1 MIIKIFKDSKE
12 LGIALGKEFVDAV
25 EANPSIILGLATGSS
40 PLRTYASII
49 ENSKER
55 GVSFSKVKTFNLDEY
70 LACPLEDQTYRAF
83 MKENLFSHIDILE
96 ENTHFPNATG
106 LSDYDKEI
114 AKAGGVDFQLLGIG
128 RNGHIGFNEP
138 GTPADSL
145 THVVDL
151 TESTRVANARFFR
164 DDLSLVPTQAVT
176 MGIGTI
182 AKSRRIALIA
192 NTLDKA
198 EPIAK
203 LLQGKKD
210 LDCPVTALIDHP
222 HFEVYLTE
230 EVDEAVQK
238 LLAGSLAD

>member
-40 PLRTYASII
+40 PLGTYASII

-164 DDLSLVPTQAVT
+164 GDLSLVPTQAVT

-222 HFEVYLTE
+222 RFEVYLTE
-230 EVDEAVQK
+230 EVDEAVQS
-238 LLAGSLAD
+238 LLA

>member
-1 MIIKIFKDSKE
+1 MIIKIFKDSKK

-40 PLRTYASII
+40 PLGTYASII

-182 AKSRRIALIA
+182 VKSRHIALIA

>member
-25 EANPSIILGLATGSS
+25 ETNPSIILGLATGSS
-40 PLRTYASII
+40 PLGTYASII

-182 AKSRRIALIA
+182 TKSRRIALIA

-222 HFEVYLTE
+222 HFEVYLTG
-230 EVDEAVQK
+230 K
-238 LLAGSLAD
+238 

>member
-1 MIIKIFKDSKE
+1 M
-12 LGIALGKEFVDAV
+12 
-25 EANPSIILGLATGSS
+25 
-40 PLRTYASII
+40 
-49 ENSKER
+49 
-55 GVSFSKVKTFNLDEY
+55 
-70 LACPLEDQTYRAF
+70 
-83 MKENLFSHIDILE
+83 
-96 ENTHFPNATG
+96 
-106 LSDYDKEI
+106 
-114 AKAGGVDFQLLGIG
+114 
-128 RNGHIGFNEP
+128 
-138 GTPADSL
+138 

-182 AKSRRIALIA
+182 VKSRHIALIA

-230 EVDEAVQK
+230 EVDEAVQS
-238 LLAGSLAD
+238 LLA

>member
-40 PLRTYASII
+40 PLGTYASII

-182 AKSRRIALIA
+182 VKSRRIALIA

-222 HFEVYLTE
+222 RFEVYLTE

-238 LLAGSLAD
+238 ILAGSLAD

>member
-1 MIIKIFKDSKE
+1 M
-12 LGIALGKEFVDAV
+12 ALTPVPVQTGGSRQNSRGLRIGPIRRSGDLAV
-25 EANPSIILGLATGSS
+25 
-40 PLRTYASII
+40 
-49 ENSKER
+49 
-55 GVSFSKVKTFNLDEY
+55 
-70 LACPLEDQTYRAF
+70 
-83 MKENLFSHIDILE
+83 
-96 ENTHFPNATG
+96 
-106 LSDYDKEI
+106 
-114 AKAGGVDFQLLGIG
+114 
-128 RNGHIGFNEP
+128 
-138 GTPADSL
+138 
-145 THVVDL
+145 
-151 TESTRVANARFFR
+151 
-164 DDLSLVPTQAVT
+164 AVL
-176 MGIGTI
+176 GTI

>member
-40 PLRTYASII
+40 PLGTYASII
-49 ENSKER
+49 ESSKER

-222 HFEVYLTE
+222 RFEVYLTE
-230 EVDEAVQK
+230 EVDEAVQS
-238 LLAGSLAD
+238 LLA

>member
-40 PLRTYASII
+40 PLGTYASII
-49 ENSKER
+49 ESSKER

-114 AKAGGVDFQLLGIG
+114 EEAGGVDFQLLGIG

-182 AKSRRIALIA
+182 VKSRHIALIA

>member
-222 HFEVYLTE
+222 RFEVYLTK
-230 EVDEAVQK
+230 EVDEAVQS
-238 LLAGSLAD
+238 LLA

>member
-40 PLRTYASII
+40 PLGTYASII

-96 ENTHFPNATG
+96 ENTHFPTATG
-106 LSDYDKEI
+106 LSDYDKDI

-222 HFEVYLTE
+222 HFEV
-230 EVDEAVQK
+230 
-238 LLAGSLAD
+238 

>member
-40 PLRTYASII
+40 PLGTYASII
-49 ENSKER
+49 ESSKER

-114 AKAGGVDFQLLGIG
+114 EKAGGVDFQLLGIG

-164 DDLSLVPTQAVT
+164 D
-176 MGIGTI
+176 
-182 AKSRRIALIA
+182 ALCR
-192 NTLDKA
+192 A
-198 EPIAK
+198 EPIR
-203 LLQGKKD
+203 
-210 LDCPVTALIDHP
+210 
-222 HFEVYLTE
+222 
-230 EVDEAVQK
+230 
-238 LLAGSLAD
+238 

>member
-25 EANPSIILGLATGSS
+25 EENPSIILGLATGSS
-40 PLRTYASII
+40 PLGTYASII
-49 ENSKER
+49 KNSKER

-164 DDLSLVPTQAVT
+164 DDLSLVPTKAVT

-222 HFEVYLTE
+222 RFEVYLTE